1 MAYGVRGAVEISSDI
16 DNFMIRVFKQ
26 ISNEF
31 TMNTGSM
38 TRNTKKKKIRGSTM
52 ILILSISD
60 SNWAIKSK
68 VSRGNHSENI

>member
-1 MAYGVRGAVEISSDI
+1 
-16 DNFMIRVFKQ
+16 MIRVFKQ

-38 TRNTKKKKIRGSTM
+38 TRNTKKKKKIRGSTM

>member
-1 MAYGVRGAVEISSDI
+1 MIHISLAYGVRGAVEISSNI
-16 DNFMIRVFKQ
+16 DNFMIRAFKQ

-38 TRNTKKKKIRGSTM
+38 TRNTKKKKKIRGSTM

-60 SNWAIKSK
+60 SN
-68 VSRGNHSENI
+68 

>member
-1 MAYGVRGAVEISSDI
+1 MNLQWIQAAWPEI
-16 DNFMIRVFKQ
+16 Q
-26 ISNEF
+26 
-31 TMNTGSM
+31 
-38 TRNTKKKKIRGSTM
+38 KKIKKIRGSTT